1 MTKISVYSLSSFV
14 DLSFS
19 VHLQNTHIHHHQSQ
33 SKIQLIL
40 ITGCPELFH
49 LAGLTNKS
57 L

>member
-1 MTKISVYSLSSFV
+1 MTKISVYSLSSLV

-19 VHLQNTHIHHHQSQ
+19 FHLQNIHIHHHQSQ

-40 ITGCPELFH
+40 ITGYPELFH